1 MRRSSIPP
9 KAQQFDLFQPS
20 RLGPDYRALPLE
32 TRRETVRLLARLL
45 RTHQGRR
52 RAVTPDREANDE

>member
-1 MRRSSIPP
+1 MRRSPIPP

-32 TRRETVRLLARLL
+32 TRQETMQLLARLL
-45 RTHQGRR
+45 RAHQDRR
-52 RAVTPDREANDE
+52 RAVAAEREANHE